1 MQNVIDCNEMLLN
14 TFNTLERENF
24 EKNNQIFQVWKKI
37 VTSIKND
44 GQKIYE
50 HSNVVDLKNN
60 VLLVEADH
68 SGWIQMLQLN
78 SHYILNGF
86 KMYAKDLKIQSI
98 AFRLKGSGAKLY
110 NLNYD
115 SVYQKEQKKNSE
127 KIAET
132 ERILSKYDKK
142 QEISPE
148 KNEIPENL
156 LKKFES
162 LKKSVLTKN
171 KN

>member
-1 MQNVIDCNEMLLN
+1 MVGKIFLLA
-14 TFNTLERENF
+14 
-24 EKNNQIFQVWKKI
+24 KVA
-37 VTSIKND
+37 
-44 GQKIYE
+44 Y
-50 HSNVVDLKNN
+50 
-60 VLLVEADH
+60 
-68 SGWIQMLQLN
+68 
-78 SHYILNGF
+78 YY

-115 SVYQKEQKKNSE
+115 SVYKKEQKKNSE

>member
-50 HSNVVDLKNN
+50 HSNIVDLKNN
-60 VLLVEADH
+60 VLLIEADH

-86 KMYAKDLKIQSI
+86 RMYA
-98 AFRLKGSGAKLY
+98 
-110 NLNYD
+110 
-115 SVYQKEQKKNSE
+115 
-127 KIAET
+127 
-132 ERILSKYDKK
+132 
-142 QEISPE
+142 
-148 KNEIPENL
+148 
-156 LKKFES
+156 
-162 LKKSVLTKN
+162 
-171 KN
+171 

>member
-1 MQNVIDCNEMLLN
+1 
-14 TFNTLERENF
+14 
-24 EKNNQIFQVWKKI
+24 
-37 VTSIKND
+37 
-44 GQKIYE
+44 
-50 HSNVVDLKNN
+50 
-60 VLLVEADH
+60 
-68 SGWIQMLQLN
+68 MLQLN

-132 ERILSKYDKK
+132 EKILSKDIDFDQAVITYGWNPYYFKAQVK
-142 QEISPE
+142 
-148 KNEIPENL
+148 
-156 LKKFES
+156 
-162 LKKSVLTKN
+162 
-171 KN
+171 